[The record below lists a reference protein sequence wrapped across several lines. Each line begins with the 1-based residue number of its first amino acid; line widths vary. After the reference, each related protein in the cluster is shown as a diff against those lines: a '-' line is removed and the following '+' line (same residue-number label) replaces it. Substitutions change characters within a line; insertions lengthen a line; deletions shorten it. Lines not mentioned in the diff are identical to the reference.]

1 MEDLHEIMSEAP
13 GGDNHGVASDAWVD
27 ESGAPRVTR
36 RDLSHRLASLDQ
48 RGLETVGSRFGIVS
62 GREEGGLVAHRG
74 VLHPDE
80 YVDTLALRESVLA
93 ELGLTHSELIEAYK
107 LGRPTAEQRAN
118 RESIDAQFLAL
129 SRSGTN
135 LVHLAEALELSEK
148 TIDRAIRRAE
158 DVEVVPIVRRPAVVT
173 ETVCFVCTEPT
184 ARPRK
189 RKSPDTPAHLR
200 GTVDL
205 CSDDYARGFETRK
218 GNPAYWRFRDR
229 LSIPKGAYA

>member
-1 MEDLHEIMSEAP
+1 VEDLQEIMSEAP
-13 GGDNHGVASDAWVD
+13 GGDNHGVATDAWVD

-80 YVDTLALRESVLA
+80 YVDTLALREDILA
-93 ELGLTHSELIEAYK
+93 ELGVTYPEFTGAYK
-107 LGRPTAEQRAN
+107 SGRPAAEQREL
-118 RESIDAQFLAL
+118 REKIDARLLAL
-129 SRSGTN
+129 SRAGTN
-135 LVHLAEALELSEK
+135 LARLAEGLGVSEK
-148 TIDRAIRRAE
+148 LLDRALRRAG
-158 DVEVVPIVRRPAVVT
+158 DVEVVPIVRDPAVT
-173 ETVCFVCTEPT
+173 TTRPCFICEKPG
-184 ARPRK
+184 RPRK

-200 GTVDL
+200 GTVVL
-205 CSDDYARGFETRK
+205 CDDHYAAGFEAKK